1 MLISSFNKKIKDIFT
16 ISFGFSLAFIVLEI
30 FFRIIP
36 ASDYFVHKKPIICKN
51 LAKLDLDCFRTRK
64 KFIKGRFI
72 KGKLPKFTIDSIK
85 STNNLGQFS
94 DINFDKF
101 EYPDPNAIQI
111 ISIGDSYVEAIQ
123 VDNNE
128 SFHGLLNQS
137 IYYNDQNNYLN
148 INSTAFGSSGYA
160 FPSFLKIYEYL
171 IKDNRYFNDLTIFT
185 VNANDFDGSY
195 SSRRISERGSF
206 FFKKDTGNIYF
217 VDYLSNPLIKTRN
230 FFIKNSALTR
240 YLIFNLQISQYA
252 ESYPLCKI
260 WSPCKKKIYV
270 ANVFEE
276 SLQEN
281 PKRYNHAY
289 NSTRLFID
297 KLNQLNP
304 DKSTRKNIIFLVD
317 ADRVSIFKGIEN
329 KKSFFNLQRNYF
341 IKHATENGYSTIDL
355 EKLFK
360 KDFEL
365 NKKKLFFK
373 NDSHW
378 NQQAHRIV
386 AKSINNLISKFKYKN
401 KKFLILNQ

>member
-1 MLISSFNKKIKDIFT
+1 
-16 ISFGFSLAFIVLEI
+16 
-30 FFRIIP
+30 
-36 ASDYFVHKKPIICKN
+36 
-51 LAKLDLDCFRTRK
+51 
-64 KFIKGRFI
+64 
-72 KGKLPKFTIDSIK
+72 
-85 STNNLGQFS
+85 
-94 DINFDKF
+94 
-101 EYPDPNAIQI
+101 
-111 ISIGDSYVEAIQ
+111 
-123 VDNNE
+123 
-128 SFHGLLNQS
+128 
-137 IYYNDQNNYLN
+137 
-148 INSTAFGSSGYA
+148 
-160 FPSFLKIYEYL
+160 
-171 IKDNRYFNDLTIFT
+171 
-185 VNANDFDGSY
+185 
-195 SSRRISERGSF
+195 
-206 FFKKDTGNIYF
+206 
-217 VDYLSNPLIKTRN
+217 LSNPLIKSRN
-230 FFIKNSALTR
+230 FFIKNSALAR

-373 NDSHW
+373 NDGHW

-386 AKSINNLISKFKYKN
+386 AKSINNLILKFKYKN